1 MSTDPVFPEE
11 RGPARSSAE
20 GRPGLRDPIMSL
32 SLSCDGAT
40 KVITASGEIDMS
52 NAHLLVELVQF
63 LCRPPLPPIALD
75 LSTVT
80 YLGAPGVAAL
90 LQVRE
95 LVTSAGGR
103 LTLRK
108 APPFVLH
115 VLGVTGGPPQPDLD
129 IASARATVTAPPV
142 VTRLPL
148 ANGHGGSR
156 RPAPRGSFDGTV
168 PADQPAPSG

>member
-1 MSTDPVFPEE
+1 
-11 RGPARSSAE
+11 
-20 GRPGLRDPIMSL
+20 MSL
-32 SLSCDGAT
+32 SLSCDGGT

-52 NAHLLVELVQF
+52 NAHLLVELVEF
-63 LCRPPLPPIALD
+63 LCRPPLAPIALD

-80 YLGAPGVAAL
+80 HLGTPGIDAL

-103 LTLRK
+103 LTLRG

-115 VLGVTGGPPQPDLD
+115 ILGMTGVPPQL
-129 IASARATVTAPPV
+129 ASARSTATVSPV
-142 VTRLPL
+142 VTRFPLPP
-148 ANGHGGSR
+148 GHGGSR

>member
-1 MSTDPVFPEE
+1 M
-11 RGPARSSAE
+11 
-20 GRPGLRDPIMSL
+20 RDPIMSL